1 MTISFS
7 EIPSTKRLPGAYAEI
22 DSSLAVRGLPGMP
35 HKVLIIGQRLS
46 TGDQAANVPYLV
58 TDPEQAARGS
68 GRGSMAHA
76 MATKFRSANDYTE
89 TWVVG
94 VDDAGAGVAAVKTV
108 TIGKADGA
116 EDFGAGTLGIR
127 LGGRRIR
134 VAVAA
139 DDTESDVAAALVA
152 AATDTTLTGTLAVDG
167 STTEQINVT
176 AKHKGLAAAEGLDLR
191 TGYLP
196 EEILP
201 FNMTVTFGET
211 TAGSGDPD
219 IAATLA
225 AVSGE
230 WWTEIAMPYR
240 DGANYTAMHEWLL
253 ERFGATDMRQGHAF
267 SVSPGTV
274 AGLNTWGESV
284 NSQFI
289 TTLPTE
295 GSPTPPYEI
304 AADYAGIAA
313 YQFAIDPARQLRTLA
328 LPGVLPPQASTEF
341 TSSERELLLFSGISA
356 VDMAGGSFRLSRC
369 ITNYQ
374 LSALGAEDTAY
385 LDLTTMTTLRYIRW
399 AMINRIE
406 LRYPRHK
413 LAKSGTNF
421 APGQAVATPETIKGE
436 LIGLYSELETA
447 GLVEDKAFFV
457 ERLIVERDGSD
468 PNRINALLTPDIIN
482 NFRIFAAKIQFVL

>member
-1 MTISFS
+1 
-7 EIPSTKRLPGAYAEI
+7 
-22 DSSLAVRGLPGMP
+22 
-35 HKVLIIGQRLS
+35 
-46 TGDQAANVPYLV
+46 
-58 TDPEQAARGS
+58 
-68 GRGSMAHA
+68 
-76 MATKFRSANDYTE
+76 
-89 TWVVG
+89 
-94 VDDAGAGVAAVKTV
+94 
-108 TIGKADGA
+108 
-116 EDFGAGTLGIR
+116 
-127 LGGRRIR
+127 

-295 GSPTPPYEI
+295 GSSGSR
-304 AADYAGIAA
+304 AAS
-313 YQFAIDPARQLRTLA
+313 RT
-328 LPGVLPPQASTEF
+328 
-341 TSSERELLLFSGISA
+341 IS
-356 VDMAGGSFRLSRC
+356 
-369 ITNYQ
+369 
-374 LSALGAEDTAY
+374 SALSGP
-385 LDLTTMTTLRYIRW
+385 
-399 AMINRIE
+399 RI
-406 LRYPRHK
+406 PPI
-413 LAKSGTNF
+413 ST
-421 APGQAVATPETIKGE
+421 
-436 LIGLYSELETA
+436 
-447 GLVEDKAFFV
+447 
-457 ERLIVERDGSD
+457 
-468 PNRINALLTPDIIN
+468 
-482 NFRIFAAKIQFVL
+482 